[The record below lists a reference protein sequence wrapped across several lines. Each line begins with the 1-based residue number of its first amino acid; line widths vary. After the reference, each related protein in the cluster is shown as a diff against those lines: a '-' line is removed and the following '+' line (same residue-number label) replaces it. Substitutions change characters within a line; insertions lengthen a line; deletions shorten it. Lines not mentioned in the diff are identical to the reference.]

1 MKNCALDYIIPE
13 ICNIGLTSND
23 TPSLSTLT
31 QIIPVP
37 KKGNLFKTDNYR
49 DISLMCIVAK
59 LFNRMILLRI
69 RKALEPK
76 LRCNQNGF
84 RPGRTTVAE
93 IPAQRRV
100 MEEARK
106 NNHSAVLTF
115 IDFLKAFD
123 SVNRQKMTQVLKAYG
138 IPTNLLNA

>member
-1 MKNCALDYIIPE
+1 M
-13 ICNIGLTSND
+13 
-23 TPSLSTLT
+23 
-31 QIIPVP
+31 
-37 KKGNLFKTDNYR
+37 DNYR
-49 DISLMCIVAK
+49 GISLMCIIAK
-59 LFNRMILLRI
+59 LFNRVILLRI
-69 RKALEPK
+69 RKVLEPK

-93 IPAQRRV
+93 ILALRRV

-123 SVNRQKMTQVLKAYG
+123 SVNRQKMTQVLMAYG
-138 IPTNLLNA
+138 IPTNLLNAIMGMYTNTRATVLTGRQKSSTF